1 LLQAKDLVT
10 SYLVTLTSHITS
22 TGLQA
27 LGYKG
32 GLQPLVI
39 SPFHELH
46 VGKRLARSS
55 PDDEPCAWR
64 ACAAPCVCEGR
75 CDAACCRPRVSRGRS
90 SGVTASVMRSSL
102 TAGRLPG
109 RARGGSSDIPAAD
122 ARKAVWSLRAE
133 QASKQASERARV
145 SKQSGR
151 GRRTPAGHR
160 SLLPRE
166 LPAARRDT
174 RKQARTRGRHAHVRR
189 TGSHLSSDASKYH
202 QRADA
207 SKYQTCADGVVQQAS
222 GDQHGVWM
230 GAAKAV
236 EARRRVR
243 TLALAT
249 TRLFICQGVAS
260 PSAHA

>member
-1 LLQAKDLVT
+1 MTTLMT
-10 SYLVTLTSHITS
+10 SVRASMRVCACELDAA
-22 TGLQA
+22 A
-27 LGYKG
+27 LAGA
-32 GLQPLVI
+32 
-39 SPFHELH
+39 HLH
-46 VGKRLARSS
+46 S
-55 PDDEPCAWR
+55 
-64 ACAAPCVCEGR
+64 
-75 CDAACCRPRVSRGRS
+75 DAACCRPRVSRGRS
-90 SGVTASVMRSSL
+90 SGVTVSVMRSSL

-122 ARKAVWSLRAE
+122 AREAVWSLRAE
-133 QASKQASERARV
+133 QASKRASKQASGRARV

-160 SLLPRE
+160 SLLLRE

-174 RKQARTRGRHAHVRR
+174 RKQARTLTRHAHVRR

-207 SKYQTCADGVVQQAS
+207 SKYQTCADGVVQQTS

-236 EARRRVR
+236 EGRRRVR
-243 TLALAT
+243 TSALAT
-249 TRLFICQGVAS
+249 TRLFTCQGVAS

>member
-1 LLQAKDLVT
+1 MASVCSSMRVRGQMRCRVLPPEGEPRTLQWGHGIGDAQQLDGRPAARESKRGIIGHSRRRRQGSSLVT
-10 SYLVTLTSHITS
+10 
-22 TGLQA
+22 
-27 LGYKG
+27 
-32 GLQPLVI
+32 
-39 SPFHELH
+39 
-46 VGKRLARSS
+46 AR
-55 PDDEPCAWR
+55 R
-64 ACAAPCVCEGR
+64 A
-75 CDAACCRPRVSRGRS
+75 S
-90 SGVTASVMRSSL
+90 
-102 TAGRLPG
+102 
-109 RARGGSSDIPAAD
+109 
-122 ARKAVWSLRAE
+122 E

-160 SLLPRE
+160 SLLLRE

-174 RKQARTRGRHAHVRR
+174 RKQARTLTRHAHVRR

-207 SKYQTCADGVVQQAS
+207 SKYQTCADGVVQQTS

-249 TRLFICQGVAS
+249 TRLFICQGRAS

>member
-1 LLQAKDLVT
+1 MTTLMT
-10 SYLVTLTSHITS
+10 SVRASMRVCACELDAA
-22 TGLQA
+22 A
-27 LGYKG
+27 LAGA
-32 GLQPLVI
+32 
-39 SPFHELH
+39 HLH
-46 VGKRLARSS
+46 S
-55 PDDEPCAWR
+55 
-64 ACAAPCVCEGR
+64 
-75 CDAACCRPRVSRGRS
+75 DAACCRPRVSRGRS
-90 SGVTASVMRSSL
+90 SGVTVSVMRSSL

-122 ARKAVWSLRAE
+122 AREAVWSLRAE
-133 QASKQASERARV
+133 QASKRASKQASERARV

-160 SLLPRE
+160 SLLLRE

-174 RKQARTRGRHAHVRR
+174 RKQARTLTRHAHVRR

-249 TRLFICQGVAS
+249 TRLFTCQGVAS

>member
-1 LLQAKDLVT
+1 MFGNGSGDMTTLMT
-10 SYLVTLTSHITS
+10 SVRASMRVCACELDAA
-22 TGLQA
+22 A
-27 LGYKG
+27 LAGA
-32 GLQPLVI
+32 
-39 SPFHELH
+39 HLH
-46 VGKRLARSS
+46 S
-55 PDDEPCAWR
+55 
-64 ACAAPCVCEGR
+64 
-75 CDAACCRPRVSRGRS
+75 DAACCRPRVSRGRS
-90 SGVTASVMRSSL
+90 SGVTVSVMRSSL
-102 TAGRLPG
+102 TADRLPG

-122 ARKAVWSLRAE
+122 AREAVWSLRAE

-160 SLLPRE
+160 SLLLRE

-249 TRLFICQGVAS
+249 TRLFTCQGVAS

>member
-1 LLQAKDLVT
+1 MTTLMT
-10 SYLVTLTSHITS
+10 SVRASMRVCACELDAA
-22 TGLQA
+22 A
-27 LGYKG
+27 LAGA
-32 GLQPLVI
+32 
-39 SPFHELH
+39 HLH
-46 VGKRLARSS
+46 S
-55 PDDEPCAWR
+55 
-64 ACAAPCVCEGR
+64 
-75 CDAACCRPRVSRGRS
+75 DAACCRPRVSS
-90 SGVTASVMRSSL
+90 SGVTVSVMRSSL

-122 ARKAVWSLRAE
+122 AREAVWSLRAE
-133 QASKQASERARV
+133 QASKRASKQASGRARV

-160 SLLPRE
+160 SLLLRE

-174 RKQARTRGRHAHVRR
+174 RKQARTLTRHAHVRR

-249 TRLFICQGVAS
+249 TRLFTCQGVAS